1 MRPARPRISATVAAV
16 GLRRPRGNPA
26 STLALPF
33 VVFLGRTGS
42 VPVAETLSQTA
53 SRTAV
58 RNSLLTAPVATAIAT
73 VLGVPLAYVLARE
86 TFRGSGSSRRSSCSR
101 SSSHRSSSGAML
113 LSVVGRFTPIGAAAT
128 RVGVPLTDS
137 LLGVVLAQTFVAAPF
152 VVITARAGFGAV
164 DERLEQASRSLG
176 YGPLATF
183 RRVSLP
189 PREPSDRRRRRTHVR
204 ASHRRVRRH
213 DDGRV
218 QPSDDADAHGST
230 SSPAVS
236 TRSSRSRSPCW
247 RSRSSWS
254 SRYNGSPGFRPWWSD
269 DPRTRRTESSVQERA
284 CPRRRVAR
292 PQRWRARR
300 AARAERL
307 REDDRRQAIAGHLDP
322 TAGQV
327 PAGPMSPVSRR
338 RTGTS
343 GSSFSD
349 RRCTRT

>member
-1 MRPARPRISATVAAV
+1 MSLVDATRSATRS
-16 GLRRPRGNPA
+16 RRLSPLLVFGV
-26 STLALPF
+26 LGGILLVYFALPF

-86 TFRGSGSSRRSSCSR
+86 TFPGKRLIEALVVLPLVVPPVVG
-101 SSSHRSSSGAML
+101 GAML

-189 PREPSDRRRRRTHVR
+189 SRAERSSPASYSRSREPS
-204 ASHRRVRRH
+204 AS
-213 DDGRV
+213 
-218 QPSDDADAHGST
+218 SA
-230 SSPAVS
+230 
-236 TRSSRSRSPCW
+236 
-247 RSRSSWS
+247 
-254 SRYNGSPGFRPWWSD
+254 
-269 DPRTRRTESSVQERA
+269 PR
-284 CPRRRVAR
+284 
-292 PQRWRARR
+292 
-300 AARAERL
+300 
-307 REDDRRQAIAGHLDP
+307 
-322 TAGQV
+322 
-327 PAGPMSPVSRR
+327 
-338 RTGTS
+338 
-343 GSSFSD
+343 
-349 RRCTRT
+349 